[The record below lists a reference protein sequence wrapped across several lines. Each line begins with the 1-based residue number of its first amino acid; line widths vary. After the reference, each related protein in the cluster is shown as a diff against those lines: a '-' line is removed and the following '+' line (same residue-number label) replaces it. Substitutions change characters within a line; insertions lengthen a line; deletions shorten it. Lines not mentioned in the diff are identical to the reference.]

1 MNSFET
7 ARLHAKRLGLD
18 DLAELCVM
26 HKDARVMAA
35 LGGVRTDEMTEDYIR
50 ANDAHWD
57 RYGFGIWALRDRHG
71 KFAGRSGLRHITIA
85 GVDEVELGYS
95 FAHEFW
101 GRGLATEIA
110 EAVIETGFDRCGL
123 SNIIAFTL
131 VGHIASRNVME
142 KLGFQFE
149 ADRQIKGELCAV
161 YRLHREQGA
170 DGL

>member
-1 MNSFET
+1 MRSFQT
-7 ARLHAKRLGLD
+7 ARLDAKPLRFD
-18 DLAELCVM
+18 DFAELCVM

-57 RYGFGIWALRDRHG
+57 RYGFGIWALRDKHG
-71 KFAGRSGLRHITIA
+71 KFAGRSGLRHIAIA

-101 GRGLATEIA
+101 GKGLATEIA
-110 EAVIETGFDRCGL
+110 KAVIDKGFNSYGL

-131 VGHIASRNVME
+131 VHHIASRNVME
-142 KLGFQFE
+142 KLGFRFE

-161 YRLHREQGA
+161 YRLHRKQDAGTT
-170 DGL
+170 